1 MMTYFIPGMSYGDVE
16 HMLHEDR
23 RWYLKRLMKQLKDEA
38 KAMKGKKKGV
48 PLKKP
53 GGRKRGG
60 RKR

>member
-1 MMTYFIPGMSYGDVE
+1 MSYGDVE